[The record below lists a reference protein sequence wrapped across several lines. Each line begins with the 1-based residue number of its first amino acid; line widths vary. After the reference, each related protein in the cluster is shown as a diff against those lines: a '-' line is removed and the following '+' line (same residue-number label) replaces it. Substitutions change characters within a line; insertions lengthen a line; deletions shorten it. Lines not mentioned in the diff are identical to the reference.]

1 MKQFLQKKVVWKTL
15 AFWGVFMLFYFI
27 YKYFPNG
34 VFAIFCG
41 ITESC
46 FQHFKAGFFSYSCVN
61 LIEYG
66 VNRRKISNRD
76 SFIYSRMTAT
86 VILPWI
92 IFLLWYIAPALY
104 GPWPNNT
111 CEIIY
116 ANFIIILVGLFTVIL
131 EQGFDTALFKKSQK
145 TVLIILFLVS
155 IMLYIRFTY
164 NLPWAD
170 VFVEPD
176 WR

>member
-1 MKQFLQKKVVWKTL
+1 MKRFFQNKVAWKSL
-15 AFWGVFMLFYFI
+15 AFWGVFMALYFL
-27 YKYFPNG
+27 YKYYPNP

-46 FQHFKAGFFSYSCVN
+46 FQHFKAGFISYLIVN

-66 VNRRKISNRD
+66 VKRRAIADQDK
-76 SFIYSRMTAT
+76 FIYSRMTAT
-86 VILPWI
+86 IILPWI
-92 IFLLWYIAPALY
+92 MFLLWYIAPAVY

-116 ANFIIILVGLFTVIL
+116 ANIITILVGVFTVIL
-131 EQGFDTALFKKSQK
+131 EQGLETASFKKSQK
-145 TVLIILFLVS
+145 TVLIVLFLVS
-155 IMLYIRFTY
+155 IMLYIVFTY

>member
-1 MKQFLQKKVVWKTL
+1 MKRFFRNKIAWKTL
-15 AFWGVFMLFYFI
+15 AFWGVFMALYFL

-34 VFAIFCG
+34 VFAVFCG
-41 ITESC
+41 TTESC
-46 FQHFKAGFFSYSCVN
+46 FQHFKAGFFSYSFVN

-66 VNRRKISNRD
+66 VNRSKITNQD
-76 SFIYSRMTAT
+76 QFIYPRMTAT
-86 VILPWI
+86 IFLPWI

-111 CEIIY
+111 FEIIY
-116 ANFIIILVGLFTVIL
+116 ANIIIILVGVLTVIL
-131 EQGFDTALFKKSQK
+131 EQSFETAIYKKPQK

-155 IMLYIRFTY
+155 IMLYIVFTY